1 LAGLPFPILAM
12 SFRTRLLP
20 VLVLAGCG
28 WLTACSASK
37 SARQAA
43 DVAEA
48 DRLYRRANDYVTRV
62 TEGDF
67 SYSYIQ
73 FYWKDAQYNVDRI
86 LRDYPDT
93 PVGRQLRADQLKL
106 GPFELGYFRT
116 RVLPWLEVKRLGA
129 FDPVNCAIFLYDID
143 ESRWDPV
150 RLAAFSRIIEV
161 LARQKRWSEALIF
174 PILPQYRPLLLSTVF
189 RVAARF
195 DQTKIVHQLLTNST
209 PAEREVLFP
218 IQGEEMAIRGVPR
231 PEIVAFL
238 NEHPQD
244 PIKLAVLSGMIQR
257 ELVIRR
263 AAALRVPLATQF
275 LQSGSVENP
284 QVRDDVDAVARQFFP
299 AGNAVAASRLA
310 AYHAALGDLATARRI
325 AADAG
330 LTDLTPVHLAYLD
343 YLAAFEKF
351 DELAAYPSR
360 SDLNADEQ
368 RQCRLAV
375 ARLLA
380 RSGRTEES
388 WRALQT
394 YLQTYTTGN
403 PAAADAAVL
412 QWFRGRIQAT
422 NENLLEVRSNTFA
435 DLPIKDPCVMADAIM
450 EWSLAPDHA
459 VRGASPWDAVV
470 YKYSGGFVNLPA
482 PRSRDV
488 QRAAAELPPY

>member
-1 LAGLPFPILAM
+1 MAGLPSFNFAM

-20 VLVLAGCG
+20 VLVLAACG

-37 SARQAA
+37 STRQAA

-67 SYSYIQ
+67 SYSYMQ
-73 FYWKDAQYNVDRI
+73 FYWRDAQYNVDRI

-93 PVGRQLRADQLKL
+93 PVGRRLQAGELKL
-106 GPFELGYFRT
+106 GPFELGYFRK

-129 FDPVNCAIFLYDID
+129 FDAVNCAIFLYNID
-143 ESRWDPV
+143 ESRWDDV

-161 LARQKRWSEALIF
+161 LARQQRWSEALIF
-174 PILPQYRPLLLSTVF
+174 PILPQYRALLLSSVF

-195 DQTKIVHQLLTNST
+195 DQTKIVHQLLGTST
-209 PAEREVLFP
+209 PAEQAVLYP
-218 IQGEEMAIRGVPR
+218 IQGEELAIRGVPR
-231 PEIVAFL
+231 TEIVAFL
-238 NEHPQD
+238 DQHPQVAV
-244 PIKLAVLSGMIQR
+244 KLAVLSGMIQR
-257 ELVIRR
+257 ELRIRR
-263 AAALRVPLATQF
+263 AAALRLPLPSVF
-275 LQSGSVENP
+275 LQGGSIENP

-299 AGNAVAASRLA
+299 AGNATAAGQLA
-310 AYHAALGDLATARRI
+310 AYHAALGDPAAARRL
-325 AADAG
+325 AATAG
-330 LTDLTPVHLAYLD
+330 LTDLTGVHLAYLD

-351 DELAAYPSR
+351 DELAAYPTR
-360 SDLNADEQ
+360 ADLSADER
-368 RQCRLAV
+368 RQCRLKILE
-375 ARLLA
+375 LLA
-380 RSGRTEES
+380 RAGRTAES
-388 WRALQT
+388 QRALQE
-394 YLQTYTTGN
+394 YLQTDAAGN

-412 QWFRGRIQAT
+412 AWFRGRIQAT
-422 NENLLEVRSNTFA
+422 NENLLEVRANTFA

-450 EWSLAPDHA
+450 EWSLAPDHS

-470 YKYSGGFVNLPA
+470 YKYAGGFVNLPE